1 MFFYLLLA
9 FTFVPA
15 VEIALFVRI
24 GSVIG
29 PFATFAVVVAT
40 GIAGASLARS
50 QGVRVLSEIRESLEA
65 GRLPTDE
72 LAAGVLVLVGGTLL
86 LTPGFLTDF
95 LGLACLAPISRHLL
109 ARVVKGWFKQRLQ
122 EMNSAAGTAGSW
134 KEHVGG
140 VRPGPAMRPAAGAR
154 SAQSAAYGTNP
165 SFASGQDPNI
175 RQTGPRTIDAN
186 YSVVDAEDKSDTETG
201 PRTIDASYSV
211 VDAVAASDAEAS
223 ETD

>member
-1 MFFYLLLA
+1 VFFYLLLA

-72 LAAGVLVLVGGTLL
+72 LAGGVLVLVGGTLL

-95 LGLACLAPISRHLL
+95 LGLACLAPVSRHLL
-109 ARVVKGWFKQRLQ
+109 ATVVKGWFKRRLQ
-122 EMNSAAGTAGSW
+122 EMNTGRGPAGSW
-134 KEHVGG
+134 KVRVGG

-154 SAQSAAYGTNP
+154 SAQTAAYGKTPNP
-165 SFASGQDPNI
+165 ATTQDPDI

-186 YSVVDAEDKSDTETG
+186 YSVVDARDESNSETG

-211 VDAVAASDAEAS
+211 VDAVDVSEAKS
-223 ETD
+223 PEED

>member
-29 PFATFAVVVAT
+29 ALATFAIVLGT
-40 GIAGASLARS
+40 GIAGAALARS
-50 QGVRVLSEIRESLEA
+50 QGVRVVGEIQRSLSA

-72 LAAGVLVLVGGTLL
+72 LAAGALVLIGGTLL

-95 LGLACLAPISRHLL
+95 LGLACLAPLSRQILVTMIK
-109 ARVVKGWFKQRLQ
+109 RWFQRRLS
-122 EMNSAAGTAGSW
+122 EMTTSGEMTAGGW
-134 KEHVGG
+134 QVHLGN
-140 VRPGPAMRPAAGAR
+140 VRPGPASQQASHERPQAQPQPVHGGHAAN
-154 SAQSAAYGTNP
+154 S
-165 SFASGQDPNI
+165 
-175 RQTGPRTIDAN
+175 
-186 YSVVDAEDKSDTETG
+186 

-211 VDAVAASDAEAS
+211 VGEDKEEASDEGPPVAAEGPESGEG
-223 ETD
+223 